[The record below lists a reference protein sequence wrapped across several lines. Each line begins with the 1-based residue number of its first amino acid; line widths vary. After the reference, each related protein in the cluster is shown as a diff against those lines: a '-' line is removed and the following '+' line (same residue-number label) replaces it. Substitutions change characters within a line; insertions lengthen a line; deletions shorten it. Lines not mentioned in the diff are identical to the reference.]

1 MKNNKLQKTGILL
14 TLTIFVIFAVC
25 ILFLLLAGANN
36 YEKITRKTNKT
47 YEIRTASQFITTKVR
62 QNDRENAISI
72 YDFEG
77 INALVL
83 KEEIDGTVYNTYIYC
98 YDGYMM
104 EIFAEEDVEIS
115 PVDGEKIMP
124 LNKLSFNLDQ
134 GMLSIDLL
142 SADDIS
148 QSLKIHI
155 RSTKEAEL

>member
-1 MKNNKLQKTGILL
+1 MINLNEKTFSAESTRLYVTKNKMSAYSDMRICLIKDGC
-14 TLTIFVIFAVC
+14 AVW
-25 ILFLLLAGANN
+25 N
-36 YEKITRKTNKT
+36 
-47 YEIRTASQFITTKVR
+47 
-62 QNDRENAISI
+62 
-72 YDFEG
+72 
-77 INALVL
+77 
-83 KEEIDGTVYNTYIYC
+83 IDGTVYNTYIYC